1 MPGKETMAGYTA
13 QAAKL
18 LRAEFEHIRTT
29 NQHAGEGQKEVE
41 TLLKNS

>member
-1 MPGKETMAGYTA
+1 MPGKETIAGYIA

-29 NQHAGEGQKEVE
+29 NPHAGESEKEVE
-41 TLLKNS
+41 TL